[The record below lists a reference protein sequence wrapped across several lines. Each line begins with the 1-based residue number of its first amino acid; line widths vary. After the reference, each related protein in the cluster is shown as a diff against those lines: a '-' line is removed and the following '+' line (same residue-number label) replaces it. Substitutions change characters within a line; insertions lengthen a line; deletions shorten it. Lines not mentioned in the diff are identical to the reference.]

1 MGSTRLARA
10 LCAAL
15 AATAVMPAV
24 ASAATDVWSA
34 TATQKVFPDTTRAA
48 DSPSGVDLAA
58 GRDEYEGAQ
67 VVIRSDDT
75 LTVTPRIT
83 DLAGNNVWRVVGHAV
98 YTLDSSET
106 IGYFSSRMADQ
117 LYT

>member
-1 MGSTRLARA
+1 MRGLIDRKGEQFAYLQGNVLYTL
-10 LCAAL
+10 
-15 AATAVMPAV
+15 
-24 ASAATDVWSA
+24 
-34 TATQKVFPDTTRAA
+34 
-48 DSPSGVDLAA
+48 
-58 GRDEYEGAQ
+58 EGEPTGYLQ
-67 VVIRSDDT
+67 DNF
-75 LTVTPRIT
+75 IT